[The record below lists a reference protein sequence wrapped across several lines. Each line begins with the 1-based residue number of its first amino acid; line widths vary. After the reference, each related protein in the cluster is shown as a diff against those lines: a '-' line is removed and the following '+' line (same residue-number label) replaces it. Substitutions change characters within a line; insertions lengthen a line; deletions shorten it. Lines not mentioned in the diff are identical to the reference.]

1 MSTLEYNPIEGVAR
15 CPPPTPPES
24 LRWYDT
30 RECQLHTSKV
40 LLGIERFDALLTLPT
55 NILTHT
61 PFIICMIAN
70 NTITRLSACRYFY
83 QDRQLPLA
91 RERIRL
97 SMGTLKTLGEC
108 WPLGKRTYQ
117 EIGIIAR
124 EVLSLVDRTQQN
136 AVQEVPRFQ
145 TIASEESSL
154 AISPTPDNLF
164 DFCDLYD
171 FNFHEAMGS
180 MPSIPAET
188 QGGF

>member
-1 MSTLEYNPIEGVAR
+1 MSILEYNPIESVAR

-24 LRWYDT
+24 LRGYNT
-30 RECQLHTSKV
+30 PECQLHTSKV

-70 NTITRLSACRYFY
+70 NTITHLSACRYFY
-83 QDRQLPLA
+83 QGQQLRLA

-97 SMGTLKTLGEC
+97 SMGTLKTLGEY
-108 WPLGKRTYQ
+108 WALGKRTYQ

-124 EVLSLVDRTQQN
+124 EILSLVDRTRQD
-136 AVQEVPRFQ
+136 AIQEVPRFQ

-154 AISPTPDNLF
+154 ANFSMPDNLF

-180 MPSIPAET
+180 MLSIPAGT
-188 QGGF
+188 RDGF